1 MRNDGRLCCV
11 VDLLYISEELS
22 IAIML
27 KLTVLQEYPVLSDEH
42 PTFVGEFEK
51 TDNLTAQ
58 TESL

>member
-1 MRNDGRLCCV
+1 M

-42 PTFVGEFEK
+42 LTFVGEFEK